1 MTPIP
6 VRFIEIGKICKP
18 HGLKGDMKVYPSSP
32 DLSLFRE
39 IPCAYLAGP
48 EGTRREVV
56 ISRVQPLGKF
66 ALLHLE
72 GVDTI
77 EDAEALAGK
86 GLELPEDAFPELPEG
101 EYYQFQIL
109 GMDVHAEAGDWL
121 GIVEEIIE
129 TGSNDVYEVK
139 GRDGKTFLMPAI
151 RQVIQKIDL
160 DEKKIIIHVMEGLL
174 DVH

>member
-1 MTPIP
+1 MTPKP

-18 HGLKGDMKVYPSSP
+18 HGLKGDVKAYPSSP

-39 IPCAYLAGP
+39 IPHAYLADP

-56 ISRVQPLGKF
+56 ISKVRPLGKF

-77 EDAEALAGK
+77 EDAEKLAGRD
-86 GLELPEDAFPELPEG
+86 LELPEDEFPKLPEG

-109 GMDVHAEAGDWL
+109 GLNVHAESGDWL
-121 GIVEEIIE
+121 GVVEEIIE
-129 TGSNDVYEVK
+129 TGGNDVYEVK
-139 GRDGKTFLMPAI
+139 GHGGKTFLMPAI
-151 RQVIQKIDL
+151 RQIIRKIDL
-160 DEKKIIIHVMEGLL
+160 DERKIIIHVMEGLL

>member
-1 MTPIP
+1 MTPMP

-48 EGTRREVV
+48 EGRREVV
-56 ISRVQPLGKF
+56 ISKVQALGKF

-77 EDAEALAGK
+77 EDAEALVGK
-86 GLELPEDAFPELPEG
+86 VLELPEDAFPKLPEG

-109 GMDVHAEAGDWL
+109 GLNVHAESGDWL
-121 GIVEEIIE
+121 GVVEEIIE

-139 GRDGKTFLMPAI
+139 GQSGKAFLMPAI
-151 RQVIQKIDL
+151 RQVIRKIDL